1 MSSLHLSLVLS
12 AALWMLSADVAA
24 QRLRASEQFV
34 ALVALE
40 LVLILKLS
48 YLIFSGLNWG
58 FNQIEVAFDLYSSVS
73 SLWGG
78 HV

>member
-1 MSSLHLSLVLS
+1 
-12 AALWMLSADVAA
+12 MLSADVAA

-40 LVLILKLS
+40 LVL
-48 YLIFSGLNWG
+48 GLNRG

-73 SLWGG
+73 SLW
-78 HV
+78 

>member
-1 MSSLHLSLVLS
+1 
-12 AALWMLSADVAA
+12 MLSADVAA

-73 SLWGG
+73 SLW
-78 HV
+78 